1 MNPDFIFNLT
11 PNSMVSFDIES
22 FPNIFTFTARCNGR
36 KWVFEISDRK
46 NDTQRLCMF
55 IVVCKSLGVE
65 WVGYNNIGYDY
76 PVVHHIYQN
85 RKAGLTAVEIYN
97 KSMSIINAGEHARFS
112 NTIWEDDWAVPQIDL
127 YKLHHF
133 DNMARATSLKVL
145 EFNMRM
151 MNIEEAPFPFGI
163 FLTPEQMDLL
173 LDYNDHDVIA
183 TEMFLEK
190 SSKQI
195 ELRRKLGEKYGRNFI
210 NHNSTKIGKDILIT
224 ALEAASK
231 GCCYDYSTGRKRMVQ
246 TKRDKIVV
254 ADIIFPYVQFNH
266 PEFNRVLNW
275 FKAQV
280 LTETKGSIKDVNCSV
295 NGFQFDF
302 GTGGIHGS
310 VESQIV
316 TAGNGFKIIDID
328 VKSYYPT
335 LSIRNNVYPA
345 HLSSV
350 WCEVYG
356 GIFDTRQNDYP
367 KKTHPIENEAL
378 KLALNGAYGDTNSE
392 YSPLY
397 DPQYTM
403 TITINGQLLICMLA
417 EALMA
422 AGELTVIQV
431 NTDGITIKIPDHL
444 EQWVM
449 SVCKWWEGVTKL
461 ELEYANY
468 SRMFIRDVNNY
479 IAEYTNG
486 DLKRKGAYEYDIDWH
501 QNHSALVVPKAAEA
515 ALVHGKNIRDFITTH
530 QDIFDFFLRAKVPRS
545 SHLEYCGEKV
555 GNIARYYISANG
567 DPLFKVMP
575 TKGIAGEYKR
585 ANSIPDH
592 IYNAIK
598 AEVGSAWDAR
608 IHTKNKKV
616 YEAESRSCINT
627 GWCVTLCN
635 NLNDKRLD
643 EVKCWVHSG
652 LNLEWYIKETEKLV
666 YLLKGESDGRE
677 GE

>member
-1 MNPDFIFNLT
+1 MTTDFIFNL
-11 PNSMVSFDIES
+11 PPQSMICYDIES
-22 FPNIFTFTARCNGR
+22 YPNVFTFTARKGGR
-36 KWVFEISDRK
+36 KWVFEVSERR
-46 NDTQRLCMF
+46 NDLALF
-55 IVVCKSLGVE
+55 ILFMDTCRQLNIE

-76 PVVHHIYQN
+76 PVCHYIYKSQ
-85 RKAGLTAVEIYN
+85 RASIGAAEIYL
-97 KSMSIINAGEHARFS
+97 KSMSIINATDQARFS
-112 NTIWEDDWAVPQIDL
+112 NTVWESDWVVPQIDL

-145 EFNMRM
+145 EFNMGM
-151 MNIEEAPFPFGI
+151 LNIEEAPFPFG
-163 FLTPEQMDLL
+163 TPVAIEQIDSLL
-173 LDYNDHDVIA
+173 AYNDHDVIA
-183 TEMFLEK
+183 TEMFLEN

-195 ELRRKLGEKYGRNFI
+195 DLRRKLSEKYNTNFI

-224 ALEAASK
+224 ALENASP
-231 GCCYDYSTGRKRMVQ
+231 GCCYNYSSGRKRMVQ
-246 TKRDKIVV
+246 TKRDQIVI

-266 PEFNRVLNW
+266 PEFNRVLTW

-280 LTETKGSIKDVNCSV
+280 LTETKGSIKDVNCSI

-310 VESQIV
+310 VDSQIV
-316 TAGNGFKIIDID
+316 NAGNGFKIIDID

-350 WCEVYG
+350 WCEIYG
-356 GIFDTRQNDYP
+356 GIFNTRQNDYP
-367 KKTHPIENEAL
+367 KKTHPIENEAF

-422 AGELTVIQV
+422 ASNLTVVQV
-431 NTDGITIKIPDHL
+431 NTDGITVKIPNHL

-449 SVCKWWEGVTKL
+449 SVCKWWESVTKL

-515 ALVHGKNIRDFITTH
+515 ALVHGENIREFIINH
-530 QDIFDFFLRAKVPRS
+530 KDIFDFFLCAKVPRS
-545 SHLEYCGEKV
+545 SHLEYRGEKV
-555 GNIARYYISANG
+555 GNIARYYISH
-567 DPLFKVMP
+567 DSSPLFKVMP
-575 TKGIAGEYKR
+575 SKGVAGEYKR

-592 IYNAIK
+592 IYNQIK
-598 AEVGSAWDAR
+598 SEVGSVWDAR
-608 IHTKNKKV
+608 INTKNKSV
-616 YEAESRSCINT
+616 YDAENRTGINS

-635 NLNDKRLD
+635 NLNIHTVDD
-643 EVKCWVHSG
+643 
-652 LNLEWYIKETEKLV
+652 LNIEWYIKETEKLV

-677 GE
+677 GKQS

>member
-1 MNPDFIFNLT
+1 
-11 PNSMVSFDIES
+11 
-22 FPNIFTFTARCNGR
+22 
-36 KWVFEISDRK
+36 
-46 NDTQRLCMF
+46 
-55 IVVCKSLGVE
+55 
-65 WVGYNNIGYDY
+65 
-76 PVVHHIYQN
+76 
-85 RKAGLTAVEIYN
+85 
-97 KSMSIINAGEHARFS
+97 
-112 NTIWEDDWAVPQIDL
+112 
-127 YKLHHF
+127 
-133 DNMARATSLKVL
+133 
-145 EFNMRM
+145 
-151 MNIEEAPFPFGI
+151 
-163 FLTPEQMDLL
+163 
-173 LDYNDHDVIA
+173 
-183 TEMFLEK
+183 
-190 SSKQI
+190 
-195 ELRRKLGEKYGRNFI
+195 
-210 NHNSTKIGKDILIT
+210 
-224 ALEAASK
+224 
-231 GCCYDYSTGRKRMVQ
+231 
-246 TKRDKIVV
+246 
-254 ADIIFPYVQFNH
+254 
-266 PEFNRVLNW
+266 
-275 FKAQV
+275 V

-345 HLSSV
+345 HLSSM
-350 WCEVYG
+350 WCDVYG
-356 GIFDTRQNDYP
+356 GIFDTRQNVYP
-367 KKTHPIENEAL
+367 KKTHPIENEAF

-486 DLKRKGAYEYDIDWH
+486 DLKRKGAYEYDVDWH

-515 ALVHGKNIRDFITTH
+515 ALVHGRNIREFITTH
-530 QDIFDFFLRAKVPRS
+530 DDIFDFFLRAKVPRS
-545 SHLEYCGEKV
+545 SHLEYCGETV
-555 GNIARYYISANG
+555 GNIARYYISRNG
-567 DPLFKVMP
+567 DPLYKVMP
-575 TKGIAGEYKR
+575 AAGPIGEYKR
-585 ANSIPDH
+585 ANGIPDA
-592 IYNAIK
+592 IYQQIK
-598 AEVGSAWDAR
+598 AEVGSAWDVR
-608 IHTKNKKV
+608 INTKNKST
-616 YEAESRSCINT
+616 YEERRSGVNT

-635 NLNDKRLD
+635 NLQDYRLTHNMD
-643 EVKCWVHSG
+643 CWIASG